1 MPRSSCTGELVYILE
16 IEKTAHKLR
25 KENRKREE
33 EQSSTSSPRLNL
45 AIKLANSSRDYYS
58 DSETKEETM
67 ANNRVLKELAA
78 LDLNQQPLCITFP
91 NLDENTTFKLK
102 YRIILLLP
110 SFHGFL
116 GLEPHKYL
124 QEFDV
129 VCPNIKPPGIT

>member
-16 IEKTAHKLR
+16 IEKTAHRLR

-78 LDLNQQPLCITFP
+78 LDLNQQPLCITFL

-102 YRIILLLP
+102 YGIILLLS

-124 QEFDV
+124 QGFHV
-129 VCPNIKPPGIT
+129 VC